1 MLRDTAALVIFVL
14 VYIIVL
20 AGESSPRK
28 LDRPA
33 AGLIGA
39 VLIILCGV
47 MSKQEAIAAIDFST
61 LALLFGM
68 MTVVH
73 YASVSGLLEAFAE
86 KLVGMSHSAIQLFW
100 IVCLSAGFLSALFV
114 NDTICLLMTP
124 LLLAI
129 TKRVGLPAEPFLL
142 CLATSSNVG
151 SVMTITGNPQ
161 NMLIGQ
167 SSGWTWLQFALR
179 MVPIGLVCLGL
190 NGGIVHF
197 IYRRQLNAASTLS
210 LSSQEGRQIDKKL
223 ATKTLIVLG
232 CLLLALLSGV
242 STDLAAMTAAVV
254 MLVWANRPPEETFA
268 SIDWALLLFFT
279 GLFIVIGGLTK
290 TQSHLMAQ
298 TIPIFT
304 QHTGSAEGLSIFSV
318 GSVVGSNL
326 FGNVPFVMLLRN
338 WITQAPHAALLW
350 LTLAM
355 SSTFAGNLTLVGS
368 VANLIVAQGAQKEC
382 PLSFW
387 TFLKV
392 GSVSTILTVAVGTLM
407 LWIYHIAGWL

>member
-1 MLRDTAALVIFVL
+1 ML

-47 MSKQEAIAAIDFST
+47 LSKQEAIAAIDFST